1 MWLTRQERDG
11 DGGIGG
17 RCLHTIGL
25 NTFLHIS
32 FSTLVTADACMRFK
46 LFPFCSS

>member
-17 RCLHTIGL
+17 RCLHTIGPIL
-25 NTFLHIS
+25 FL
-32 FSTLVTADACMRFK
+32 FLLLTLVAADAGGSTFSV
-46 LFPFCSS
+46 FCSS